1 MSDEEQ
7 RTSDAPLLSVREL
20 SVHFRARH
28 AGAAWPW
35 QVWRH
40 RMSIRA
46 VDGLSFD
53 IRPGEVMGLV
63 GESGCGKSTLARAI
77 VGLVP
82 VTSGSIC
89 WRGHETVRGSGRDSR
104 QMQRLRREAQVV
116 FQDPLASLDPRMTIE
131 HIVAE
136 PLLTHRPQMARAEV
150 RARVRTMLERVGLNA
165 HHLSRYSHEFSGGQ
179 CQRIGIARAL
189 VAQPRLVICD
199 EPVSALDVTI
209 QAQIV
214 NLLRDLRRE
223 LSLAMLFV
231 SHDLAVVQAVSTRV
245 LVMYLGRVM
254 EFGDSR
260 AVYDAPSHPYTHA
273 LLSAVP
279 FSDPA
284 LERRRPRVLLRG
296 DLPSPLDPPS
306 GCVFRTRC
314 PRAVAACEQAAPKLE
329 AREGASSLAACF
341 RAGET

>member
-1 MSDEEQ
+1 MSCEEPIPSN
-7 RTSDAPLLSVREL
+7 TPLLSVREL
-20 SVHFRARH
+20 NVHFRARCT
-28 AGAAWPW
+28 GPAWIRH
-35 QVWRH
+35 VWRR
-40 RMSIRA
+40 RMSVRA

-53 IRPGEVMGLV
+53 ICPGEVLGLV

-77 VGLVP
+77 VGLAP
-82 VTSGSIC
+82 ITSGSVC
-89 WRGHETVRGSGRDSR
+89 WRGHETVREKGRDSR
-104 QMQRLRREAQVV
+104 QLQRLRREVQVV

-131 HIVAE
+131 RIVAE
-136 PLLTHRPQMARAEV
+136 PLVTHRPQMARAEV
-150 RARVRTMLERVGLNA
+150 RARVRTMLERVGLNV
-165 HHLSRYSHEFSGGQ
+165 HHLSRYPHEFSGGQ

-189 VAQPRLVICD
+189 VAQPRLIICD

-260 AVYDAPSHPYTHA
+260 AVYDAPSDPYTHA

-284 LERRRPRVLLRG
+284 LERSRPRALLRG
-296 DLPSPLDPPS
+296 ELPSPLDPPS

-314 PRAVAACEQAAPKLE
+314 PRAVAACGHAVPKLE

-341 RAGET
+341 RAGES